1 MSNALLD
8 SNIIIDHLN
17 DIDQATT
24 YLGTLPDWSISSL
37 TVYEVLSG
45 CTGERSNQYSKAR
58 QFFDYCNVIS
68 IDSTIAEVAASFQRK
83 TGAKRKMA
91 DFLIAATAIHH
102 GMKLATRNPADFKE
116 ICDSFQP
123 YRI

>member
-1 MSNALLD
+1 MSKTLLD

-17 DIDQATT
+17 DMDQATT
-24 YLGTLPDWSISSL
+24 YLGALSDWIISSL

-45 CTGERSNQYSKAR
+45 CAGGRSKQLPKAR
-58 QFFDYCNVIS
+58 QFFDYCSILS
-68 IDSTIAEVAASFQRK
+68 IDSAIAGIAAASQRK
-83 TGAKRKMA
+83 SRSERKMV
-91 DFLIAATAIHH
+91 DFLIAATASHH
-102 GMKLATRNPADFKE
+102 GLQLATRNPADFKG

>member
-1 MSNALLD
+1 MNQALLD

-17 DIDQATT
+17 DVNQATA
-24 YLGTLPDWSISSL
+24 YLGTLPDWIISSL

-45 CTGERSNQYSKAR
+45 CTGTRGQQLPKAR
-58 QFFDYCNVIS
+58 QFFAYCNVIAV
-68 IDSTIAEVAASFQRK
+68 DSVVADLAAASQRK
-83 TGAKRKMA
+83 AKTKRKMA
-91 DFLIAATAIHH
+91 DFLIAATASHH
-102 GMKLATRNPADFKE
+102 GFRVATRNPTDFKG